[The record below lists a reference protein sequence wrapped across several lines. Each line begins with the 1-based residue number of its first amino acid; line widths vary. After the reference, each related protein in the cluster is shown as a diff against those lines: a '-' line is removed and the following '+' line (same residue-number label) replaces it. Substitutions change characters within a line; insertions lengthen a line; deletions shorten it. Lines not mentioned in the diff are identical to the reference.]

1 MCNYVT
7 LDGQLFLL
15 TGIVERA
22 LVMKASHFCALW
34 SYSIVSYKRVRR
46 QYHSTGT
53 CKVLFCYSFLFMH
66 FPHLIPIVVSLWP
79 VEVYTIQLSMRAI
92 FIIPPWNE
100 DGFQYRHLTSASTV
114 VKGSPATQQLASSIP
129 LPQPLKYRFWL
140 ITDPL
145 SRLCTTQICLGLDTP
160 CWVFPKIKH
169 WLSIIDPYLLSHPH
183 GVYFLK
189 VNKKL

>member
-1 MCNYVT
+1 MWMSCMQHVLTDTWGCVKISRSCPHRLLFHTAVAPLLLHCMCNYIT

-22 LVMKASHFCALW
+22 LFMKSHFSALW
-34 SYSIVSYKRVRR
+34 SYSIVSCKRVRR

-92 FIIPPWNE
+92 FIITPWNE
-100 DGFQYRHLTSASTV
+100 DGFQYRHLTSAPTV
-114 VKGSPATQQLASSIP
+114 VKGSPATPTISKFHSP
-129 LPQPLKYRFWL
+129 PP
-140 ITDPL
+140 
-145 SRLCTTQICLGLDTP
+145 TT
-160 CWVFPKIKH
+160 KI
-169 WLSIIDPYLLSHPH
+169 
-183 GVYFLK
+183 
-189 VNKKL
+189 